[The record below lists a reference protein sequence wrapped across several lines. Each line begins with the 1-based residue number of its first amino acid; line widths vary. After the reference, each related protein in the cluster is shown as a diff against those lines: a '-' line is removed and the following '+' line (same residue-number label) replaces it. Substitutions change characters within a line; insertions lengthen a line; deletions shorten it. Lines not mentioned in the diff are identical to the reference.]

1 MMKNQN
7 QSNKIYNQKKNNQ
20 KLEVNRKKRNFA

>member
-20 KLEVNRKKRNFA
+20 KFEGNRKKRNFV

>member
-20 KLEVNRKKRNFA
+20 KFEVNRKKRNFA